1 MTMIAPEQAQQN
13 MESSVA
19 AVRDEALR
27 VLSKGGGGLALPHL
41 LSLLVQE
48 TGQPLELVSRALA
61 RLLTTDALRLT
72 ADRRVELHT

>member
-1 MTMIAPEQAQQN
+1 MVMIAPEQAQQN

-19 AVRDEALR
+19 AVSDQALR
-27 VLSKGGGGLALPHL
+27 VLRAGGEGMALPSL
-41 LSLLVQE
+41 LRLLVQE

-72 ADRRVELHT
+72 GDRHVELHP